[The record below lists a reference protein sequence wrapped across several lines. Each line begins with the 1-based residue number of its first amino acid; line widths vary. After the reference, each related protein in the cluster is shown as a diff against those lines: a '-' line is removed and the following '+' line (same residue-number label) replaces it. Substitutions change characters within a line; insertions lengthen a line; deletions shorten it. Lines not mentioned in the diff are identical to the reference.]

1 MSFIIVCIISLVTL
15 AVIAGI
21 ATHFDSGDDELTV
34 GHDCSTCTA
43 ADEGTCKIHCLMEE
57 AKKKEKVED

>member
-21 ATHFDSGDDELTV
+21 ATHFDKGDDEITV
-34 GHDCSTCTA
+34 DTIVPLVQRPMRGRVRY
-43 ADEGTCKIHCLMEE
+43 I
-57 AKKKEKVED
+57 V